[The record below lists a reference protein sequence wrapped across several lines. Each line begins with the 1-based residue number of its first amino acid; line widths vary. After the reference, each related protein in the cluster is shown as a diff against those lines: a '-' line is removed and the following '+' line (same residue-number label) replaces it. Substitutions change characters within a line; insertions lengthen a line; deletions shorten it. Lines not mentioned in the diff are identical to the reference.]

1 MGADM
6 LLWTMPLRMG
16 EEPDWTAGAIIVAK
30 LEATPLK
37 DWPEDY
43 RDRYVQGLEEAEAK
57 AEDKAAAASAE
68 AKQRAKEVADLR
80 KALDEVQQAW
90 AGNHREGTSI
100 QVAGYDILVTG
111 GLSWGDPP
119 TELAT
124 AIDRLGM
131 SGVEAACGF
140 GMTCD
145 GCGEWPQKAF
155 VLCHGCIEKG
165 VKEGKMKAKLF
176 ARRAKGGG

>member
-6 LLWTMPLRMG
+6 LLWTLPLRNG
-16 EEPDWTAGAIIVAK
+16 AEPDWKAGESVVDK

-37 DWPEDY
+37 EWPEDY
-43 RDRYVQGLEEAEAK
+43 RDRYVQLEEAEAETV
-57 AEDKAAAASAE
+57 EDKAAD
-68 AKQRAKEVADLR
+68 AKKETEQRATEV
-80 KALDEVQQAW
+80 KALRQALEDVKQAW
-90 AGNHREGTSI
+90 DGHHREGASI

-124 AIDRLGM
+124 AMDRVGL
-131 SGVEAACGF
+131 SGVESACGF

-165 VKEGKMKAKLF
+165 VPEGVMKAKLF
-176 ARRAKGGG
+176 ARRAKGGE